1 MAGKVKDKYGD
12 AVQVDV
18 VRLQDRKHNGNPD
31 TPTAP
36 NIAV

>member
-1 MAGKVKDKYGD
+1 M
-12 AVQVDV
+12 DV

-36 NIAV
+36 NIAVDGQLFGQTRNPE